1 MIVSA
6 LTPQPPAS
14 ARPRRIACLATHGGH
29 AGGAAIAMERLA
41 AGLRLQGVTVDV
53 VTRNAVAPGRLP
65 VERRLRR
72 SIKRSRIGDATTMF
86 TADWPT
92 WDVASHP
99 AVAAADVVN
108 VHWVAGFVGAESIR
122 RLVAA
127 GKRVIWTLHDMR
139 PFTGGCHY
147 AAGCAGFAE
156 GCQRCPQLEALRREP
171 ARRAAAV
178 AVRRLRGVPLTFVA
192 PSRWLA
198 GTLVRSRLYDP
209 AAHAVEVIPNGLDLA
224 RHAPPGDRRALRRRL
239 GLPEEGFGILLG
251 STCLGERRKGIREA
265 VAALTMLRTACR
277 SAPPPF
283 VVTCGAV
290 APEIAALPVRHLGP
304 QGEAGVIEAIHAC
317 DVHLTMTRDDNL
329 PNTVMESMACGVPV
343 VATAVG
349 GLPEM
354 VTDGVD
360 GWLVPRDDSAA
371 AAAVLARL
379 AAEPATVAAAARAAR
394 QRALAAWDQRQVAD
408 RYLRLAAAL
417 PQPPVAMA
425 PPAVAVLPPSPA
437 AARLLRPSRFLR
449 RVRRLATRGRLP
461 AMSSSERPP

>member
-6 LTPQPPAS
+6 VNPPPA
-14 ARPRRIACLATHGGH
+14 APAHPGRIACLATHGGH
-29 AGGAAIAMERLA
+29 AGGSAIAMERLA
-41 AGLRLQGVTVDV
+41 AGLRLHGVTVEV
-53 VTRNAVAPGRLP
+53 VTRDAIGPARLP
-65 VERRLRR
+65 AERRLRR
-72 SIKRSRIGDATTMF
+72 AIKRSRVGDGTTMF
-86 TADWPT
+86 TSDWPT
-92 WDVASHP
+92 WDIAAHP
-99 AVAAADVVN
+99 IVAAADVVN
-108 VHWVAGFVGAESIR
+108 VHWVAGFLGAESIR

-147 AAGCAGFAE
+147 AGACAGFTE
-156 GCQRCPQLEALRREP
+156 GCQACPQLEAVSREA

-178 AVRRLRGVPLTFVA
+178 AVRRLRGVPLTFVT

-198 GTLVRSRLYDP
+198 GAVVRSRLYDP
-209 AAHAVEVIPNGLDLA
+209 KAHAVEVIPNGLDLA
-224 RHAPPGDRRALRRRL
+224 RHAPAGDRRGIRRRL
-239 GLPEEGFGILLG
+239 GLPEDGFGILLG

-265 VAALTMLRTACR
+265 VGALTMLPTACR
-277 SAPPPF
+277 AARPPF
-283 VVTCGAV
+283 VVTFGAV
-290 APEIAALPVRHLGP
+290 APEIAALPGWHLGP
-304 QGEAGVIEAIHAC
+304 QGEAGVIEALQAC

-354 VTDGVD
+354 VTHGVD

-379 AAEPATVAAAARAAR
+379 AAEPDTVAAAAHAAR
-394 QRALAAWDQRQVAD
+394 HRASADWDQRLVAD

-417 PQPPVAMA
+417 PS
-425 PPAVAVLPPSPA
+425 PPATRAPAPVAVLPPSPA
-437 AARLLRPSRFLR
+437 AARLLRTSLFLR
-449 RVRRLATRGRLP
+449 RVRRLATRGRSLAVLP
-461 AMSSSERPP
+461 LERHP

>member
-6 LTPQPPAS
+6 LTPQPPVS

-41 AGLRLQGVTVDV
+41 AGLRLHGATVDV
-53 VTRNAVAPGRLP
+53 VTREAIEPDRLS

-72 SIKRSRIGDATTMF
+72 AIKRSRVGDGTTMF

-92 WDVASHP
+92 WDIASQA

-108 VHWVAGFVGAESIR
+108 VHWVAGFLGAESIR

-147 AAGCAGFAE
+147 AAGCAGFTE
-156 GCQRCPQLEALRREP
+156 GCPACPQLEPLAREP

-224 RHAPPGDRRALRRRL
+224 RHAPAGDRRALRRRL

-265 VAALTMLRTACR
+265 VAALTMLRAAR
-277 SAPPPF
+277 PAVAPF
-283 VVTCGAV
+283 VVTYGTA

-304 QGEAGVIEAIHAC
+304 QDEAGVIEAIHAC

-394 QRALAAWDQRQVAD
+394 HRALAAWDQRQVAD
-408 RYLRLAAAL
+408 RYLRLAASV
-417 PQPPVAMA
+417 PQPAATRA
-425 PPAVAVLPPSPA
+425 PTAVAALPPSPA

-461 AMSSSERPP
+461 AMSSSERHA

>member
-6 LTPQPPAS
+6 LSLQPEAS
-14 ARPRRIACLATHGGH
+14 AHPRRIACLATQGGH

-41 AGLRLQGVTVDV
+41 AGLRLHGVTVDV
-53 VTRNAVAPGRLP
+53 VTRDAVASGRLP

-72 SIKRSRIGDATTMF
+72 TIKRSRVGDATTMF
-86 TADWPT
+86 TTDWPT

-99 AVAAADVVN
+99 SVAAADVVN

-127 GKRVIWTLHDMR
+127 GQRVIWTLHDMR

-147 AAGCAGFAE
+147 AASCAGFAE
-156 GCQRCPQLEALRREP
+156 GCPACPQLEADKREL

-178 AVRRLRGVPLTFVA
+178 AARRLRGVPLTFVA

-198 GTLVRSRLYDP
+198 GAVVRSAVYDP
-209 AAHAVEVIPNGLDLA
+209 AVHAVEVIPNGLDLT
-224 RHAPPGDRRALRRRL
+224 RHAPRGDRRSIRRRL
-239 GLPEEGFGILLG
+239 GLPAAGFGILLG
-251 STCLGERRKGIREA
+251 STCLAERRKGVPEA
-265 VAALTMLRTACR
+265 MAALARLGPACRTA
-277 SAPPPF
+277 APPF
-283 VVTCGAV
+283 VVTYGAA
-290 APEIAALPVRHLGP
+290 APEIAGLPVRHLGP
-304 QGEAGVIEAIHAC
+304 QDEAGVIEAIHAC

-343 VATAVG
+343 VAAAVG

-354 VTDGVD
+354 VTDRVD

-379 AAEPATVAAAARAAR
+379 ATEPETVAAAAQAAR
-394 QRALAAWDQRQVAD
+394 RRALANWDQRHVAD
-408 RYLRLAAAL
+408 RYLRLAASV
-417 PQPPVAMA
+417 PQPAATRA
-425 PPAVAVLPPSPA
+425 PTPVAVLPPSPA
-437 AARLLRPSRFLR
+437 AASLLRPSRFLR
-449 RVRRLATRGRLP
+449 RVRRLAIRGMSPGMLP
-461 AMSSSERPP
+461 SERHP